1 MEEGKTEI
9 MKEVKIRK
17 VKIKKLESDKSILQ
31 KQTEELRKL
40 STKNQHENEELEQFG
55 RRLCLRIDGV
65 LVEKGE
71 ASEGVLEKVTSMYE
85 EADLD
90 IPDVV
95 IDRAYRI
102 GNKYG
107 DNSKNF
113 KCQSIILRFT
123 TFRHRTRFYRVKQK
137 LIKVSRL
144 NLT

>member
-102 GNKYG
+102 GNP
-107 DNSKNF
+107 
-113 KCQSIILRFT
+113 C
-123 TFRHRTRFYRVKQK
+123 
-137 LIKVSRL
+137 LIV
-144 NLT
+144 